1 MAWRPTENVVEGMLD
16 NTAAGRV
23 TGWLHFANYPHQVE
37 LDLVGDFSG
46 PLRGRRIRIVR
57 KDRDARPAEYMRGF
71 VARQA
76 GEVDAVE
83 LLTDGTLHASWYG
96 PNGRVC
102 IELPE
107 SECQI
112 LEAEEG
118 R

>member
-1 MAWRPTENVVEGMLD
+1 MAWRPTENVIEGELD
-16 NTAAGRV
+16 NAEAGRV
-23 TGWLHFANYPHQVE
+23 TGWLRFANYPHQVE
-37 LDLVGDFSG
+37 LDLVGDFAG
-46 PLRGRRIRIVR
+46 RLHGRRVRIVR
-57 KDRDARPAEYMRGF
+57 KDRGARPADYMRGF
-71 VARQA
+71 NARQA

-102 IELPE
+102 IELPTGDYE
-107 SECQI
+107 V

>member
-1 MAWRPTENVVEGMLD
+1 MAWRPTGNVIEGELD
-16 NTAAGRV
+16 NTEPGRIS
-23 TGWLHFANYPHQVE
+23 GWLHFANYPHQVE
-37 LDLVGDFSG
+37 LNLVGDFRAG
-46 PLRGRRIRIVR
+46 LRGRRVHVVR
-57 KDRDARPAEYMRGF
+57 KERDARPADYMSGF

-102 IELPE
+102 IELPAGDYE
-107 SECQI
+107 V